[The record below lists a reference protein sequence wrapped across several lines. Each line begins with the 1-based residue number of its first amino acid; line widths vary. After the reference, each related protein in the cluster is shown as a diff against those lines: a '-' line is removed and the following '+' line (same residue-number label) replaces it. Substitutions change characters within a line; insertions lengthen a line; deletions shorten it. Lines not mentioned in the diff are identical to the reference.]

1 MGEGALKGVLS
12 VPSSLPH
19 FASGGPEA
27 PSKTGETEKEATG
40 RLQTSRQSFISYLC
54 VCVLFL

>member
-54 VCVLFL
+54 V